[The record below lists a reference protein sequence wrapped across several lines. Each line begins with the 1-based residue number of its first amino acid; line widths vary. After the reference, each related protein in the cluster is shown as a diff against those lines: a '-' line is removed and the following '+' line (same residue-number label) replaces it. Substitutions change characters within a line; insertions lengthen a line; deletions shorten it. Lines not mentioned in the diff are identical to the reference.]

1 MPDAKITIRRNSGV
15 LDGCRMSAFRR
26 VVVVITIVASLTRDS
41 SSCGYVQ
48 LWTDFLCGVCRVK
61 SGIGQ
66 WIASIATMWWFVV
79 ESIFVVGQ
87 WNWGLKGEFERA
99 SELNRLNEF
108 SAR

>member
-1 MPDAKITIRRNSGV
+1 
-15 LDGCRMSAFRR
+15 MSAFRR
-26 VVVVITIVASLTRDS
+26 VVVVIIIVASLTRDS

-48 LWTDFLCGVCRVK
+48 LWTDFLCEVCRVK

-79 ESIFVVGQ
+79 ELEAIFVVRR
-87 WNWGLKGEFERA
+87 WNWGLEGEFERA